1 MGILI
6 KGNLT
11 KANTPK
17 TKNVSVFVCE
27 KLLMT
32 VVVVKSAPS
41 VYL

>member
-11 KANTPK
+11 KAATPK
-17 TKNVSVFVCE
+17 TNNVSVSVCE

-32 VVVVKSAPS
+32 VVFVKSTPS
-41 VYL
+41 GYL